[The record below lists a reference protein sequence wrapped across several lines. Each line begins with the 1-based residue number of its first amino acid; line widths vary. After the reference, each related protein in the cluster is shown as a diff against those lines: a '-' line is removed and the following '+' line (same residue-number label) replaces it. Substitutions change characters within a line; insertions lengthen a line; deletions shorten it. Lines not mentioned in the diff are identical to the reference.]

1 MRWLLAFLLIAVL
14 ALGVSAN
21 TADEPLEALKAR
33 AESARPQD
41 QAPLFAAISRR
52 EVNEAD
58 RFYNEGDI
66 AKAKQAVDDVVLYA
80 GRAGEA
86 AQKSG
91 KHVKN
96 TEISLRETARRLDDL
111 RKTLGFEE
119 RPYVEAAVKEV
130 EKHRQK
136 LLEHMF
142 GPQSKESKK

>member
-1 MRWLLAFLLIAVL
+1 MRWLLASLLFAVA
-14 ALGVSAN
+14 ALGVSAK
-21 TADEPLEALKAR
+21 TGDEPLEVMKAR
-33 AESARPQD
+33 AERARPQD
-41 QAPLFAAISRR
+41 QGPLFAAISGR

-58 RFYNEGDI
+58 GFYTEGDL

-80 GRAGEA
+80 GRASEA

-91 KHVKN
+91 KHIKN
-96 TEISLRETARRLDDL
+96 TEISLRETARRLDDV